1 MPSRFY
7 PAQSSEVEG
16 GNPNPGAFGIMYDLH
31 LLQNAQASV
40 EAAMGSETDSGNESS
55 ENFDEIF
62 ENQLDQ
68 VQPDEDFPAEIE
80 DQFEL
85 LANGE
90 IFELFP
96 F

>member
-16 GNPNPGAFGIMYDLH
+16 GNLNPGAFGMMYELF

-40 EAAMGSETDSGNESS
+40 EAAMGSESDSGNESS

-62 ENQLDQ
+62 DNQLEQ
-68 VQPDEDFPAEIE
+68 VQPDQEFPADIE
-80 DQFEL
+80 DQFQL
-85 LANGE
+85 LANGD